1 MILKKINFFEY
12 IENNSQGQKH
22 QSNIQYSFGVF
33 NKKISFKY
41 IKFKHF
47 IDLDFQI

>member
-1 MILKKINFFEY
+1 MILKKINFFKY
-12 IENNSQGQKH
+12 IKNNAQSQKSQR
-22 QSNIQYSFGVF
+22 NIQYDFRVF
-33 NKKISFKY
+33 NKKIFFKY